1 MALPSQSERGNDS
14 NRSVMAQ
21 PDSGL
26 SSAARTGLIILG
38 IALVG
43 VAGYA
48 AANWVNKPKDPTKIA
63 DSAGKVTE
71 PTAAPVTPPPTEFVQ
86 GQPLPGGATGTNTP
100 SAGTSTTG
108 GVTPFGQPATV
119 ARPGTGT
126 PTTGTPG
133 TAAPTTGGTT
143 TTGATTGAPTQA
155 ATTGATPAGGATTP
169 GTAPVT
175 APGATPMTTT
185 DLGVLS
191 LIEAGDKAL
200 RENKLVDAR
209 ASFSKALLHKDA
221 SELDRE
227 TLRGKLGTINQD
239 LVFGSLVA
247 QGDPLVES
255 YKVVAGDSLE
265 KIRRKRELATDWRL
279 IQRVNKI
286 ANPNSIRVGQSLKLV
301 RGPFHA
307 VVNKSA
313 YRVDVFAGSPEDP
326 ANWLFIKGYRAGLG
340 EGNST
345 PIGNYVIKKGSKLV
359 NPPWVNPRTGER
371 FDKDDPKNPIGE
383 FWVGWQGMG
392 DSKANSGYGFH
403 GTIEPDSIGQQKSM
417 GCVRLGSTDIA
428 ELYELL
434 AEEVSVV
441 RVMP

>member
-1 MALPSQSERGNDS
+1 
-14 NRSVMAQ
+14 
-21 PDSGL
+21 
-26 SSAARTGLIILG
+26 
-38 IALVG
+38 
-43 VAGYA
+43 
-48 AANWVNKPKDPTKIA
+48 
-63 DSAGKVTE
+63 
-71 PTAAPVTPPPTEFVQ
+71 
-86 GQPLPGGATGTNTP
+86 
-100 SAGTSTTG
+100 
-108 GVTPFGQPATV
+108 
-119 ARPGTGT
+119 
-126 PTTGTPG
+126 
-133 TAAPTTGGTT
+133 
-143 TTGATTGAPTQA
+143 
-155 ATTGATPAGGATTP
+155 
-169 GTAPVT
+169 
-175 APGATPMTTT
+175 
-185 DLGVLS
+185 
-191 LIEAGDKAL
+191 
-200 RENKLVDAR
+200 
-209 ASFSKALLHKDA
+209 
-221 SELDRE
+221 
-227 TLRGKLGTINQD
+227 
-239 LVFGSLVA
+239 LVA

-255 YKVVAGDSLE
+255 YKVVSGDSLE

-383 FWVGWQGMG
+383 FWIGWQGMG
-392 DSKANSGYGFH
+392 DSQANTGYGFH